1 MLDTNLFGWIRRL
14 NKTLLFFGLLLIFS
28 TSTIALNDEANNNSV
43 KLLYYNQVYG
53 TDGNSL
59 IPFLRTH
66 LYHVLGQPEK
76 IRERSNISETV
87 RLVKEN
93 DPDIF
98 VISEV
103 LGETQR
109 KEFIREMP
117 EYHFYFGQGHG
128 WNGSSQ
134 YVEILLG
141 TRLEAQP
148 LNLPRVEVSNKM
160 GNGGGIVGVY
170 LPTLDTYIMGLQLAL
185 SDEIVNQQ
193 MAILQNYSDKKFVL
207 LGDFNQEYSELLQ
220 SYPWMKEM
228 EKLSPDVPTCSET
241 SVVKWFYHKSID
253 NILGRGVKSIE
264 NGTVLGRSD
273 HKGVW
278 VQIDF

>member
-1 MLDTNLFGWIRRL
+1 MFGWIRKL
-14 NKTLLFFGLLLIFS
+14 NKIILFLVLLLIFS
-28 TSTIALNDEANNNSV
+28 TSTIALNDDANDTSV

-66 LYHVLGQPEK
+66 LYHMLGQPEK
-76 IRERSNISETV
+76 VRERSNISDTV
-87 RLVKEN
+87 RLVRAN

-98 VISEV
+98 VLSEV

-109 KEFIREMP
+109 EEFIQEMP
-117 EYHFYFGQGHG
+117 EYHFYSGQGHG

-148 LNLPRVEVSNKM
+148 LNLPRVEVPNKM

-170 LPTLDTYIMGLQLAL
+170 LPTLDTYVLGLQLAL
-185 SDEIVNQQ
+185 QDRKEIVDQQ
-193 MAILQNYSDKKFVL
+193 MDIVKNYSDKKVIL
-207 LGDFNQEYSELLQ
+207 LGDFNQEYSELIKH
-220 SYPWMKEM
+220 YPWMKEV
-228 EKLSPDVPTCSET
+228 ERLSPDVSTCSET
-241 SVVKWFYHKSID
+241 NFVKWFYHRSLD
-253 NILGRGVKSIE
+253 YILGRGVNLQDK
-264 NGTVLGRSD
+264 GTFSGRSD

-278 VQIDF
+278 VEITTYD